1 MLEKC
6 KSEMTVKIKKSPSPH
21 TSVED
26 ANAASLAV
34 EKKAESP
41 EESAGEPVKKK
52 TKRAKVGVA
61 LFYNTYPSCTCGVFK
76 NLDSSKSQ
84 VLFSKIVMSLKS
96 L

>member
-26 ANAASLAV
+26 ANAVV

-41 EESAGEPVKKK
+41 AESAGEPVKKK
-52 TKRAKVGVA
+52 TKRAKVGVCFI
-61 LFYNTYPSCTCGVFK
+61 L
-76 NLDSSKSQ
+76 
-84 VLFSKIVMSLKS
+84 
-96 L
+96 